1 MMYEGR
7 RRNRGRKKKRRKG
20 KEFMDAALDG
30 FIRDQA
36 LGKWREVDGLVG
48 GANIDWEQAV
58 GSSADFPEKG
68 PYHQLWRRW
77 WQERVMD
84 QMGGTEKHLMA
95 LIEEAVRGA
104 VLEERQER
112 KDRHDSLLEDS
123 ASYKK
128 FISRAMEQLLFESSG
143 EIEEF
148 E

>member
-1 MMYEGR
+1 
-7 RRNRGRKKKRRKG
+7 
-20 KEFMDAALDG
+20 MDAALDA

-36 LGKWREVDGLVG
+36 LGKWREVDGLVS
-48 GANIDWEQAV
+48 GAKIDWEQAV
-58 GSSADFPEKG
+58 RSSADFPEKG

-77 WQERVMD
+77 WQEQVIDRIGD
-84 QMGGTEKHLMA
+84 TEDHLMA
-95 LIEEAVRGA
+95 HIEEAMRGA

-112 KDRHDSLLEDS
+112 KNRQDALLEDS
-123 ASYKK
+123 GSYKE